1 MSGSLTETLKRTPL
15 YEYYLEKEVK
25 LVDFGGWALPVQ
37 FSKIGEEH
45 QAVRQKAGLF
55 DVSHM
60 GEIDVSGE
68 KAAEW
73 LNSLVTNDV
82 SLMRT
87 GQAQYNTMTNE
98 AGGTLDDLILFKYS
112 DQHFLVTPNAGNTD
126 KIWKWMKEHQTD
138 EIQLQNVSSDYGLI
152 ALQGPKAAE
161 ILQRIT
167 DARLPDLK
175 SYHFLPDE
183 TAASIEGI
191 LIARTGYTGED
202 GFELYVPWKQTRQLW
217 EALLDAGSSAD
228 LIECGLGARDTL
240 RMEAGMALY
249 GQELTE
255 DISPL
260 EGGVGFAVKVDKSE
274 SFVGQAALKQ
284 QKSEGLKRVSRGF
297 ECVDKGIARSGYPVL
312 DAYGEEI
319 GVVTS
324 GTKSPSLDKSIG
336 MMLVEKEAAELGESV
351 WIQVRK
357 KRIEA
362 RITKKDWLKII
373 KQ

>member
-260 EGGVGFAVKVDKSE
+260 EGGVGFAVKVDKSA
-274 SFVGQAALKQ
+274 SFVGQTALKQ

-357 KRIEA
+357 KKIEA